1 MIISSKVLNML
12 ANITSESGVDHFA
25 TFAKIL
31 QTRST
36 GVTVVEAG
44 FFLLINFAT
53 LFGNFLLCAVLFK
66 NLSFRSITNILILAL
81 SVADILMGAI
91 CMPLTCGA
99 LIQGRWIYGDLA
111 CQLQCFFIYF
121 LAFVSLQTIVVTS
134 LNRFFRVVKPTKY
147 RRIFTVKKT
156 VGTLIALW
164 FCSALILTVPLASG
178 ALSAT
183 FNPAKAACVIFK
195 KDASMEHKSY
205 PAILR
210 GLLLLFFAVIPSI
223 VIFTCYF
230 KIFRAVGEH
239 FTRVAPSLN
248 AQNGRLKSRVNS
260 REMRTTIT
268 LFAVVVMFVL
278 SWLPVFVI
286 EIIQAFAIDWW
297 KIPRE
302 VQLLWTF
309 FGSFSSAANPLV
321 YGFAN
326 SSYRREYKRLLTFKW
341 KKKNP
346 DRRDID
352 GSRTPSVAMA
362 TLNIPSWICG
372 LFVSSEHLLQRE
384 KSASVNALF
393 VLQRKKR
400 HFKQTL
406 NVNIESNTLRILLI
420 KIFKC

>member
-1 MIISSKVLNML
+1 MPKNISGE
-12 ANITSESGVDHFA
+12 NIEDHFA
-25 TFAKIL
+25 SFAKIL
-31 QTRST
+31 ETRST
-36 GVTVVEAG
+36 GVAIVEIS
-44 FFLLINFAT
+44 FFLLINVAT
-53 LFGNFLLCAVLFK
+53 LFGNLLLCAVLLK

-99 LIQGRWIYGDLA
+99 LVQGKWIYGDFA

-121 LAFVSLQTIVVTS
+121 LAFVSLQTIVLTS
-134 LNRFFRVVKPTKY
+134 LNRFYRVVKPAKY
-147 RRIFTVKKT
+147 RRLFTVKKT
-156 VGTLIALW
+156 VGALIALW
-164 FCSALILTVPLASG
+164 LSSAIILAVPLTTG
-178 ALSAT
+178 AFSAT
-183 FNPAKAACVIFK
+183 FNPAKAACVIFRK
-195 KDASMEHKSY
+195 GAAMEHNSY

-210 GLLLLFFAVIPSI
+210 GLLLLFFAVIPSV

-248 AQNGRLKSRVNS
+248 VQSARLRLKSRVNS
-260 REMRTTIT
+260 QEMRTTIT
-268 LFAVVVMFVL
+268 LFAIVVMFVL

-326 SSYRREYKRLLTFKW
+326 SSYRREYRRLLTLKW
-341 KKKNP
+341 KRKSG
-346 DRRDID
+346 DRRDIE
-352 GSRTPSVAMA
+352 GSRTPSVVMA
-362 TLNIPSWICG
+362 TLNLPS
-372 LFVSSEHLLQRE
+372 
-384 KSASVNALF
+384 
-393 VLQRKKR
+393 
-400 HFKQTL
+400 
-406 NVNIESNTLRILLI
+406 
-420 KIFKC
+420 

>member
-1 MIISSKVLNML
+1 
-12 ANITSESGVDHFA
+12 
-25 TFAKIL
+25 
-31 QTRST
+31 
-36 GVTVVEAG
+36 
-44 FFLLINFAT
+44 
-53 LFGNFLLCAVLFK
+53 
-66 NLSFRSITNILILAL
+66 
-81 SVADILMGAI
+81 
-91 CMPLTCGA
+91 
-99 LIQGRWIYGDLA
+99 
-111 CQLQCFFIYF
+111 
-121 LAFVSLQTIVVTS
+121 
-134 LNRFFRVVKPTKY
+134 
-147 RRIFTVKKT
+147 
-156 VGTLIALW
+156 
-164 FCSALILTVPLASG
+164 
-178 ALSAT
+178 
-183 FNPAKAACVIFK
+183 
-195 KDASMEHKSY
+195 
-205 PAILR
+205 
-210 GLLLLFFAVIPSI
+210 
-223 VIFTCYF
+223 
-230 KIFRAVGEH
+230 
-239 FTRVAPSLN
+239 
-248 AQNGRLKSRVNS
+248 
-260 REMRTTIT
+260 MRTTIT

>member
-1 MIISSKVLNML
+1 MSNNFSAENVD
-12 ANITSESGVDHFA
+12 DHFA
-25 TFAKIL
+25 IFAEIL
-31 QTRST
+31 QTRSA
-36 GVTVVEAG
+36 GVAVVEIA
-44 FFLLINFAT
+44 FFVLINAAT
-53 LFGNFLLCAVLFK
+53 LFGNFLLCAVLLK
-66 NLSFRSITNILILAL
+66 NLSFRSITNILMLAL

-99 LIQGRWIYGDLA
+99 LVHGKWVYGDFA

-121 LAFVSLQTIVVTS
+121 LAFVSLQTIVLTS
-134 LNRFFRVVKPTKY
+134 LNRFYRVVKPAKY
-147 RRIFTVKKT
+147 KRLFTVKKT
-156 VGTLIALW
+156 VGALVALW
-164 FCSALILTVPLASG
+164 LSSAIILSVPLSTG
-178 ALSAT
+178 AFSAT
-183 FNPAKAACVIFK
+183 FNPAKAACVIFRK
-195 KDASMEHKSY
+195 GAAMEHNSY

-210 GLLLLFFAVIPSI
+210 GLLLLIFAVIPSV

-239 FTRVAPSLN
+239 FMRVAPSLN
-248 AQNGRLKSRVNS
+248 GQNGRLNSRVNS

-268 LFAVVVMFVL
+268 LFAIVVMFVL

-321 YGFAN
+321 YGLAN

-341 KKKNP
+341 KRKSA
-346 DRRDID
+346 DRKGIE

-362 TLNIPSWICG
+362 TLNLPS
-372 LFVSSEHLLQRE
+372 
-384 KSASVNALF
+384 
-393 VLQRKKR
+393 
-400 HFKQTL
+400 
-406 NVNIESNTLRILLI
+406 
-420 KIFKC
+420 

>member
-1 MIISSKVLNML
+1 MSNNLAVNRSS
-12 ANITSESGVDHFA
+12 HFA
-25 TFAKIL
+25 TFEKIL

-36 GVTVVEAG
+36 GLAIVEAG
-44 FFLLINFAT
+44 FFVIINIAA

-66 NLSFRSITNILILAL
+66 NSSFRSITNILILAL
-81 SVADILMGAI
+81 CVADILMGAV
-91 CMPLTCGA
+91 CMPLSCGV
-99 LIQGRWIYGDLA
+99 LIQGRWVYGDLA
-111 CQLQCFFIYF
+111 CEVQCFFIYF
-121 LAFVSLQTIVVTS
+121 LAFVSLQTIVLTS
-134 LNRFFRVVKPTKY
+134 LNRFFKVVKPSKY

-164 FCSALILTVPLASG
+164 LLSALILAIPLTTGSF
-178 ALSAT
+178 SAT

-195 KDASMEHKSY
+195 EGAEMEQKSY

-230 KIFRAVGEH
+230 KIFRVVGEH
-239 FTRVAPSLN
+239 FTRVAPNLN
-248 AQNGRLKSRVNS
+248 ALNGRRNSRVNS
-260 REMRTTIT
+260 QEMRTTTT

-286 EIIQAFAIDWW
+286 EIIQAFFIDWW
-297 KIPRE
+297 RIPRE

-341 KKKNP
+341 KRKTP
-346 DRRDID
+346 DRRDI
-352 GSRTPSVAMA
+352 GVSRSPSVAMA
-362 TLNIPSWICG
+362 TLNPPS
-372 LFVSSEHLLQRE
+372 
-384 KSASVNALF
+384 
-393 VLQRKKR
+393 
-400 HFKQTL
+400 
-406 NVNIESNTLRILLI
+406 
-420 KIFKC
+420 